1 MIYKMKGRKYYRVKF
16 QFKGETIH
24 KCTRAT
30 DAKTA
35 RGIES
40 RIRSELARGNWGIL
54 ELKPA
59 PTLREFLT
67 KDFLPFTRTR
77 CASKVKTLE
86 YYEYGAG
93 RLCTSDLA
101 NLRLPEITGKQATQF
116 AARNANLAAS
126 TINCGLR
133 TLRRALNL
141 AFEWG
146 KLEKP
151 VRIPLAK
158 GERQRNRILN
168 DGEVKLYLDNCR
180 QPWKDAAI
188 TILGTGMRPGEV
200 FSLRWEF
207 VRINGSGGL
216 IQVSEGKSRAARRL
230 LPMIPDVYRML
241 TGRHETQGKPAEGW
255 VFPSTA
261 RDGHLEQG
269 TAKTQHAA
277 AIAKV
282 NAELVKANATRQAA
296 GQKSLPLPLT
306 AFAPYVMRHTA
317 LTRMAPLCDAFT
329 LARIAGHS
337 SITITQRY
345 CHPQADA
352 VEAAFSKFGNQRELV
367 TDAGHHEK
375 QLPPS
380 IDGEQALSISAA

>member
-1 MIYKMKGRKYYRVKF
+1 MRGRKYYRVKF

-40 RIRSELARGNWGIL
+40 KIRSELARGNWGIL

-59 PTLREFLT
+59 PTLKEFLT

-77 CASKVKTLE
+77 FTSKAKTLE
-86 YYEYGAG
+86 YYEYGAD

-101 NLRLPEITGKQATQF
+101 TLPLPEITGRHATQF

-146 KLEKP
+146 KLDKP

-158 GERQRNRILN
+158 GERQRNRILS
-168 DGEVKLYLDNCR
+168 DWEIKLYLDNCR
-180 QPWKDAAI
+180 QPWKDAVI

-200 FSLRWEF
+200 YSLRWEF
-207 VRINGSGGL
+207 VLLNGSVGL

-230 LPMIPDVYRML
+230 LPMIPEVYRML
-241 TGRHETQGKPAEGW
+241 IGRHEAQDKPAGGW
-255 VFPSTA
+255 VFPSGA

-269 TAKTQHAA
+269 TAKTQHSA

-282 NAELVKANATRQAA
+282 NAETVKENAKRQAA
-296 GQKSLPLPLT
+296 GEQPLPLPLA
-306 AFAPYVMRHTA
+306 AFEPYVMRHTA
-317 LTRMAPLCDAFT
+317 LTRMAPFCDAFT

-345 CHPQADA
+345 CHPQADS
-352 VEAAFSKFGNQRELV
+352 VEAAFSKFANRGKLV
-367 TDAGHHEK
+367 TDAGHREK
-375 QLPPS
+375 QPPFS
-380 IDGEQALSISAA
+380 TDAEQPLSILSA